1 MASTRV
7 FVSFDYDND
16 SDLKVML
23 VGQSK
28 LPDSPFEITDVS
40 ITVATPGWRDVARR
54 KIKSADVVAVIC
66 GQHTDTATG
75 VAAEVKIAQEEGKPY
90 FLLHGRPDK
99 TCKKPT
105 TAKTTDTIYKW
116 TWENLKKLIGGSR

>member
-7 FVSFDYDND
+7 FVSFDYDHD

-40 ITVATPGWRDVARR
+40 ITVATPGWKDVARR
-54 KIKSADVVAVIC
+54 KIKSSDVVAVIC

-75 VAAEVKIAQEEGKPY
+75 VAAEVKIAQEESKPY
-90 FLLHGRPDK
+90 FLLHGRPSK

-105 TAKTTDTIYKW
+105 TAKTTDTIYEW
-116 TWENLKKLIGGSR
+116 TWVNLKKLIGGSR

>member
-7 FVSFDYDND
+7 FVSFDYDHD

-23 VGQSK
+23 LGQSK

-40 ITVATPGWRDVARR
+40 ITVATPGWKEVARR
-54 KIKSADVVAVIC
+54 RIKGADVVAVIC
-66 GQHTDTATG
+66 GQHTNTATG

-90 FLLHGRPDK
+90 FLLEGRANK
-99 TCKKPT
+99 NCTRPT
-105 TAKTTDTIYKW
+105 TARTSDKMYDW

>member
-40 ITVATPGWRDVARR
+40 ITVATPGWRDVARS
-54 KIKSADVVAVIC
+54 KIKGADVVAVIC

-90 FLLHGRPDK
+90 FLLHGRPNK
-99 TCKKPT
+99 ACKKPT
-105 TAKTTDTIYKW
+105 TAKSTDTIYEW
-116 TWENLKKLIGGSR
+116 TWVNLKKLIGGSR